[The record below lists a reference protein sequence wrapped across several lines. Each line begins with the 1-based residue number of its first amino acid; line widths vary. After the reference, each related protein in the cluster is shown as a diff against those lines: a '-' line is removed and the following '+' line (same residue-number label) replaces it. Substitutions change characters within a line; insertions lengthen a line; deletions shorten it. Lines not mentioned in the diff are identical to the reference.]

1 MAGLRNRITIMSR
14 KTDKKE
20 TQCIHAGNTVDK
32 VTGAVMPAIH
42 PSSTFENEAFGEP
55 REYIYSRG
63 GNPTRAALE
72 RCAAELECGVQGF
85 AFGSGMAAVAAV
97 LDLLPANSHVILPNE
112 VYGGTFRLVEDIRA
126 HSSGIETTF
135 VDFTDPANIVA
146 ASRDN
151 TALVWFE
158 SPTNPLLSVLD
169 IAAVAKAAHEIGA
182 LAAVDNTFATPLN
195 QRPLELGCDIVMH
208 STTKY
213 IGGHSDVIGGLAIV
227 KDAELAEKLA
237 GVAAV
242 TGGIAGPF
250 DAYLAFRGIKTLAVR
265 MDRHQA
271 NSLAIAEWLENH
283 ARVQRVIYPGLPSH
297 PQHELAK
304 RQMDTGFG
312 AVVSFELDGSQ
323 DDVAAFMNKLQ
334 IFAIAEGL
342 GGVESLVGHPWTMSH
357 SRVPVERKAE
367 LNLTQNLVRL
377 SVGIEHVDD
386 LIADLGQAL
395 G

>member
-1 MAGLRNRITIMSR
+1 MSR
-14 KTDKKE
+14 KSDNRSSKNKE
-20 TQCIHAGNTVDK
+20 TQCIHAGNTVDE
-32 VTGAVMPAIH
+32 VTGAVMPPIH
-42 PSSTFENEAFGEP
+42 PSSTFENAAFGEP

-72 RCAAELECGVQGF
+72 RCAAELEGGIKGF
-85 AFGSGMAAVAAV
+85 AYASGMAAVAAV

-112 VYGGTFRLVEDIRA
+112 VYGGTFRLLEDIRA
-126 HSSGIETTF
+126 HSAGIETTF
-135 VDFTDPANIVA
+135 VDFSDPANIIA
-146 ASRDN
+146 ARRDN

-158 SPTNPLLSVLD
+158 SPTNPVLSVYD
-169 IAAVAKAAHEIGA
+169 IAAVARAAHEIDA

-227 KDAELAEKLA
+227 KDEQLADRLA
-237 GVAAV
+237 GVSAV

-250 DAYLAFRGIKTLAVR
+250 DAYLTLRGIKTLAVR

-271 NSLAIAEWLENH
+271 NALAIAEWLEQH
-283 ARVQRVIYPGLPSH
+283 ARIGRVIYPGLTSH
-297 PQHELAK
+297 PQHKLAK
-304 RQMDTGFG
+304 QQMDTGFG
-312 AVVSFELDGSQ
+312 AIVSFELDGDQ

-357 SRVPVERKAE
+357 SRVPLERKAE

-377 SVGIEHVDD
+377 S
-386 LIADLGQAL
+386 
-395 G
+395 

>member
-1 MAGLRNRITIMSR
+1 MSR
-14 KTDKKE
+14 KSDNKA
-20 TQCIHAGNTVDK
+20 TQCIHAGDTVDK
-32 VTGAVMPAIH
+32 ATGAVMPPIYAT
-42 PSSTFENEAFGEP
+42 STFENPAFGEP
-55 REYIYSRG
+55 GEWVYSRG

-72 RCAAELECGVQGF
+72 RCMAELEGGTHGF
-85 AFGSGMAAVAAV
+85 AFASGMAATAAV
-97 LDLLPANSHVILPNE
+97 LDLLPANSHVVVPNE
-112 VYGGTFRLVEDIRA
+112 VYGGTFRLLDDIRA
-126 HSSGIETTF
+126 HSAGIEVTF
-135 VDFTDPANIVA
+135 VDFSDPANVA
-146 ASRDN
+146 AACKAN

-169 IAAVAKAAHEIGA
+169 IAAIASVAHDKGA
-182 LAAVDNTFATPLN
+182 LAAVDNTFATPVN
-195 QRPLELGCDIVMH
+195 QRPIELGCDIVMH

-213 IGGHSDVIGGLAIV
+213 IGGHSDVIGGLLV
-227 KDAELAEKLA
+227 TGSAELAEKLSA
-237 GVAAV
+237 VSAV

-250 DAYLAFRGIKTLAVR
+250 DAYLTFRGIKTLALR
-265 MDRHQA
+265 MERHQA
-271 NSLAIAEWLENH
+271 NSQAIAEWLENH
-283 ARVQRVIYPGLPSH
+283 KRVSRVIYPGLSSH
-297 PQHELAK
+297 PQHDLAA

-312 AVVSFELDGSQ
+312 AVVSFELDGTQ
-323 DDVAAFMNKLQ
+323 DDVAAFMNSLQ

-395 G
+395 A

>member
-1 MAGLRNRITIMSR
+1 MSR
-14 KTDKKE
+14 NSDKKE
-20 TQCIHAGNTVDK
+20 TQCIHAGNTVDQ
-32 VTGAVMPAIH
+32 VTGAVMPAIYA
-42 PSSTFENEAFGEP
+42 SSTFENKAFGDP

-72 RCAAELECGVQGF
+72 RCVAELEGGTHCF
-85 AFGSGMAAVAAV
+85 AYASGMAATAAV
-97 LDLLPANSHVILPNE
+97 LDLLPANSHVIAPNE
-112 VYGGTFRLVEDIRA
+112 VYGGTFRLLEDIRA
-126 HSSGIETTF
+126 HSAGIETTF
-135 VDFTDPANIVA
+135 VDFSDPANIIA
-146 ASRDN
+146 ARREN

-169 IAAVAKAAHEIGA
+169 IEAVAKTAHEIGA

-227 KDAELAEKLA
+227 KDAQLAEQLE
-237 GVAAV
+237 GISAV

-250 DAYLAFRGIKTLAVR
+250 DAYLTFRGIKTLALR
-265 MDRHQA
+265 MERHQA
-271 NSLAIAEWLENH
+271 NSLAIAEWLEKH
-283 ARVQRVIYPGLPSH
+283 PRAQRVIYPGLASH

-312 AVVSFELDGSQ
+312 AVVSFEIEGNR
-323 DDVAAFMNKLQ
+323 DDVAVFMNKLQ
-334 IFAIAEGL
+334 YFAIAEGL
-342 GGVESLVGHPWTMSH
+342 GGVESLVGHPYTMSH
-357 SRVPVERKAE
+357 SRVPEDRKAE
-367 LNLTQNLVRL
+367 LGLTDNLIRL

-386 LIADLGQAL
+386 LIADLEQAL
-395 G
+395 TQ

>member
-1 MAGLRNRITIMSR
+1 MSR
-14 KTDKKE
+14 NSDKKE
-20 TQCIHAGNTVDK
+20 TQCIHAGNTVDQ
-32 VTGAVMPAIH
+32 VTGAVMPAIYA
-42 PSSTFENEAFGEP
+42 SSTFENKAFGDP

-72 RCAAELECGVQGF
+72 RCVAELEGGTHCF
-85 AFGSGMAAVAAV
+85 AYASGMAATAAV
-97 LDLLPANSHVILPNE
+97 LDLLPANSHVIAPNE
-112 VYGGTFRLVEDIRA
+112 VYGGTFRLLEDIRA
-126 HSSGIETTF
+126 HSAGIETAF
-135 VDFTDPANIVA
+135 VDFSDPANIIA
-146 ASRDN
+146 ARREN

-169 IAAVAKAAHEIGA
+169 IEAVAKAAHEIGA

-227 KDAELAEKLA
+227 KDAQLAEQLE
-237 GVAAV
+237 GISAV

-250 DAYLAFRGIKTLAVR
+250 DAYLTFRGIKTLALR
-265 MDRHQA
+265 MERHQA
-271 NSLAIAEWLENH
+271 NSLAIAEWLEKH
-283 ARVQRVIYPGLPSH
+283 PRAQRVIYPGLASH

-312 AVVSFELDGSQ
+312 AVVSFEIDGNR
-323 DDVAAFMNKLQ
+323 DDVAVFMNKLGY
-334 IFAIAEGL
+334 FAIAEGL
-342 GGVESLVGHPWTMSH
+342 GGVESLVGHPYTMSH
-357 SRVPVERKAE
+357 SRVPEDRKAE
-367 LNLTQNLVRL
+367 LGLTDNLIRL

-386 LIADLGQAL
+386 LIADLEQAL
-395 G
+395 TQ